1 MTILTPYSLFFADTE
16 NKLWAVMKDKRVIFV
31 KNIAS
36 FPCLSADFKS
46 FSTVSF
52 DGENTSL
59 FLQDFSADLPPIPLL
74 KQWGY
79 LYYPAFYKKSKTT
92 QLAVIKAD
100 LLSPKGK
107 GDLLILQKKRTKFHP
122 VMQLTSCVKPI
133 QWHYNSGT
141 LYYISAKGALVRTD
155 GKRGEILAPHADLFS
170 LSATGNHISF
180 YDNDTVHVL
189 SLQTGV
195 LQTFYAFNVK
205 TLTFSADGK
214 QVYFSS
220 SKEGKFNL
228 YTLDCATGE
237 VDLITP
243 HAFEI
248 IFLCS
253 AI

>member
-16 NKLWAVMKDKRVIFV
+16 NKLWAVMKDKRIVFI
-31 KNIAS
+31 KSISS
-36 FPCLSADFKS
+36 FPCISSDFKS

-52 DGENTSL
+52 DGEKTSL
-59 FLQDFSADLPPIPLL
+59 FLQDFSTDAPSLLL

-79 LYYPAFYKKSKTT
+79 LYYPALYQENKTV
-92 QLAVIKAD
+92 QLATIKAD

-122 VMQLTSCVKPI
+122 LVQLTACVKPI
-133 QWHYNSGT
+133 QWHPQTGA

-155 GKRGEILAPHADLFS
+155 GKRGEILAPHADLFALNAEGS
-170 LSATGNHISF
+170 HVAF
-180 YDNDTVHVL
+180 YDNDTIHVL
-189 SLQTGV
+189 SLQTGA

-228 YTLDCATGE
+228 YALDCLTGE

-248 IFLCS
+248 IFLCP